1 MSATTEE
8 LKPHLSASAMDTYC
22 RCPEAYR
29 RSYIEKEKI
38 PPMVAAL
45 RGRGMHHGAKV
56 NFTQKMETH
65 VDLPARDIIDAG
77 IAQYETEV
85 AGGLTLD
92 YEEASR
98 GAKVVVAESK
108 DLLHHVLG
116 FHAQEQAPHYQPILV
131 EHFVRLEL
139 SGPRDLVGV
148 IDVATTSVVADFKN
162 AKRSKSQGDVESSI
176 QLTTYAAMYKA
187 ETGELPKAVALDT
200 IVTLKKETR
209 RQLLISDRNEADL
222 LALRNRINAI
232 NHAID
237 AGSFPP
243 AAPGSWNCSDRW
255 CGYYR
260 TCPFVNGGRG
270 TQND

>member
-1 MSATTEE
+1 MSATSEIK
-8 LKPHLSASAMDTYC
+8 KPHLSATQMDTYC

-56 NFTQKMETH
+56 NFRQKMASG
-65 VDLPARDIIDAG
+65 VDLPAADIIDAG
-77 IAQYETEV
+77 IAQFETECK
-85 AGGLTLD
+85 GGLMLD
-92 YEEASR
+92 YEEAKR
-98 GAKVVVAESK
+98 GAPAVVSDAVAS
-108 DLLHHVLG
+108 LRTILG
-116 FHAQEQAPHYQPILV
+116 FHAAQQAPHYQPIMV
-131 EHFVRLEL
+131 EHFVQLEL

-148 IDVATTSVVADFKN
+148 IDVATKSVVADFKN
-162 AKRSKSQGDVESSI
+162 AKRSKSQGEVESSI

-187 ETGELPKAVALDT
+187 ETGQLPQAVALDT
-200 IVTLKKETR
+200 IVTLKTETK
-209 RQLLISDRNEADL
+209 RQVLISSRDEADL

-270 TQND
+270 SQGD